1 MTCVYAFC
9 RLVDNVIDEAVS
21 QTEAKEKLAFWYQEV
36 KLCYSGNP
44 SHPVVRQL
52 QEISRNFKIPQ
63 DYFLELL
70 RGVEMDL
77 SQQRYQTF
85 EDLYQYC
92 YRVASIVGLICIEI
106 FGYHNPLVKEHA
118 INQGLAFQLTNILRD
133 IRVDGEMGRIYIPQ
147 EDLEKFHY
155 TEEDLLNNTYNVA
168 FQTLMHFET
177 ERALGYY
184 QKAKDLIPKE
194 DRSSLL
200 ASEIMGATY
209 YRLLRKIEK
218 NKYNVFGPTIRLS
231 SKQKIFYSLGTWLRI
246 KLLPFIK

>member
-1 MTCVYAFC
+1 MTCIYAFC
-9 RLVDNVIDEAVS
+9 RLSDNVIDEAAS
-21 QTEAKEKLAFWYQEV
+21 QNEAKEKLAFWYQEV
-36 KLCYSGNP
+36 NLCYSGNP

-52 QEISRNFKIPQ
+52 QGISRDFKIPK

-77 SQQRYQTF
+77 FQQRYRTF
-85 EDLYQYC
+85 DDLYQYC

-106 FGYHNPLVKEHA
+106 FGYQNSIVKEHA

-133 IRVDGEMGRIYIPQ
+133 IRIDGKMGRIYVPQ
-147 EDLEKFHY
+147 ENLEKFNY

-168 FQTLMHFET
+168 FQNLMHFEVA
-177 ERALGYY
+177 RAKNYY
-184 QKAKDLIPKE
+184 RKAKDLIPKE

-209 YRLLRKIEK
+209 YQLLRKIEK
-218 NKYNVFGPTIRLS
+218 NNYNVFRSPIRLS
-231 SKQKIFYSLGTWLRI
+231 SHQKAFYALSTWARI
-246 KLLPFIK
+246 KLFPFIK

>member
-1 MTCVYAFC
+1 MTGIYAFC
-9 RLVDNVIDEAVS
+9 RLADNVIDEAPS
-21 QTEAKEKLAFWYQEV
+21 QTEAKEKLAFWYQEID
-36 KLCYSGNP
+36 LCYSGNP

-52 QEISRNFKIPQ
+52 QGISRDFKIPK

-77 SQQRYQTF
+77 YQQRYRTF

-106 FGYHNPLVKEHA
+106 FGYQNPLVKEHA
-118 INQGLAFQLTNILRD
+118 VNQGLAFQLTNILRD

-147 EDLEKFHY
+147 EDLERFHY
-155 TEEDLLNNTYNVA
+155 PEEDLLNNTYNGA
-168 FQTLMHFET
+168 FQPLMHFET
-177 ERALGYY
+177 ERALSYY
-184 QKAKDLIPKE
+184 RKAKDLIPKE
-194 DRSSLL
+194 DRPSLI

-218 NKYNVFGPTIRLS
+218 NNYNVFGPVIRLS
-231 SKQKIFYSLGTWLRI
+231 SRQKMFYALLTWARI
-246 KLLPFIK
+246 KLLPFVK